1 MEKRVHDSETVK
13 FPYGVTAS
21 MFCLETSNCLQ
32 ELDLPIGLLALL
44 HGDAKSAE
52 LHRTSDTKILIDYVL
67 QQSLSE
73 HARDSFFWRR

>member
-1 MEKRVHDSETVK
+1 MRGSGTVK

-21 MFCLETSNCLQ
+21 MFGLETSICLQ

-52 LHRTSDTKILIDYVL
+52 LHRTSDTKKKLFDYVL